1 MQWWVEVGGDG
12 ADLSMLAESLSNG
25 ATSITRHEGGFILT
39 CEGFSNL
46 DSARAVAEHAKQVV
60 AMLAGSAR
68 LLLGGRASITV
79 GAVYRVRDDGKR
91 DTFILTEP
99 GRFELRGMPVTTV
112 VSKSDGTQEVH
123 RPADPIRAWVALAKA
138 DGAVAKAL
146 RLRDDDSRGWV
157 ELYRLYEVIES
168 DIGRPVIVA
177 NGWVSDRDIGRFKH
191 TANSV
196 EAAGDEARHGKEET
210 DPPARPLSLAEART
224 LIDRLL
230 SGWLAFKAGSP

>member
-1 MQWWVEVGGDG
+1 MRSRSWRCWQD
-12 ADLSMLAESLSNG
+12 
-25 ATSITRHEGGFILT
+25 
-39 CEGFSNL
+39 
-46 DSARAVAEHAKQVV
+46 
-60 AMLAGSAR
+60 
-68 LLLGGRASITV
+68 
-79 GAVYRVRDDGKR
+79 
-91 DTFILTEP
+91 P
-99 GRFELRGMPVTTV
+99 RGC
-112 VSKSDGTQEVH
+112 
-123 RPADPIRAWVALAKA
+123 
-138 DGAVAKAL
+138 AKAL